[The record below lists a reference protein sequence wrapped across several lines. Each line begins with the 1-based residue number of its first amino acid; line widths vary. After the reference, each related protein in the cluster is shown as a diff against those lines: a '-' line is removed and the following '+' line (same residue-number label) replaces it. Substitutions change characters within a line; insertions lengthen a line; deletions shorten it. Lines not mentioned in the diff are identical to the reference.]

1 MEQAIKHLLDERP
14 WYYQDEIAQFL
25 LEVFDIDVNQTT
37 ISRALKRIKIT
48 RKKLKVVAA
57 QQNAE
62 LRLQWQYD
70 LQFVT
75 AEQLVFV
82 DESGSDDRTGDR
94 QYGWSTS
101 GARAIVRRWLSNR
114 DRVSVLPAYTI
125 EGYIAA

>member
-57 QQNAE
+57 
-62 LRLQWQYD
+62 
-70 LQFVT
+70 
-75 AEQLVFV
+75 
-82 DESGSDDRTGDR
+82 
-94 QYGWSTS
+94 
-101 GARAIVRRWLSNR
+101 
-114 DRVSVLPAYTI
+114 
-125 EGYIAA
+125 